1 MASNMV
7 VAPGPARGGARGLSP
22 FLSVRRVR
30 RAVPG
35 DLFFVA
41 VAYREQ
47 HRLGVV
53 QVAAILAVVLDDP
66 RLDDRV
72 DRAGFLAEAA
82 ENALDEVDV
91 VARRAPRSILAL
103 LRLDVDG
110 KGRADRLAQLARNAA
125 LLAVRVAAQR
135 MQPAEA
141 RAHRRLLLRE
151 LHRDLAREQVL
162 AGQGHAAE
170 QFQQQERAEE
180 FDHAV
185 HRGLTSTGSTASAS
199 RRR

>member
-7 VAPGPARGGARGLSP
+7 VAPGAAAGGAGGLSP

-47 HRLGVV
+47 HRFRVV
-53 QVAAILAVVLDDP
+53 QVAAVLAVILDDP

-82 ENALDEVDV
+82 ENAFHEVDV
-91 VARRAPRSILAL
+91 VARRAPRAVLAL
-103 LRLDVDG
+103 FRFDVDG
-110 KGRADRLAQLARNAA
+110 ERRADRLAQLARNAA

-135 MQPAEA
+135 VQPAET
-141 RAHRRLLLRE
+141 RAHRRLLPRE
-151 LHRDLAREQVL
+151 P
-162 AGQGHAAE
+162 
-170 QFQQQERAEE
+170 
-180 FDHAV
+180 
-185 HRGLTSTGSTASAS
+185 
-199 RRR
+199 